1 MLQMQEMLQQMQQL
15 QQLQQMQL
23 QQQQQQQ
30 HDATMRTA
38 FIKGTGGA
46 AAVADDLLPS
56 ISMAVGAAPATA
68 APATAATTASTVPTA
83 SAAPASAAES
93 TAAVDALTAK
103 VEALEKIVEDLKS
116 VSTKFYGKVGVP
128 RAFVYLDYK
137 EGSKP
142 VSKICAGEWVALS
155 YPMVYTERKTD
166 AEGTTTDTWL
176 RCYSINP
183 STMNI
188 TAFWVNTATNGTPTF
203 DSVKFYPH

>member
-1 MLQMQEMLQQMQQL
+1 M
-15 QQLQQMQL
+15 
-23 QQQQQQQ
+23 
-30 HDATMRTA
+30 
-38 FIKGTGGA
+38 
-46 AAVADDLLPS
+46 
-56 ISMAVGAAPATA
+56 
-68 APATAATTASTVPTA
+68 
-83 SAAPASAAES
+83 
-93 TAAVDALTAK
+93 
-103 VEALEKIVEDLKS
+103 EKIVEDLKS